1 MISKGQP
8 LCPLGIKVNWVHKA
22 KNIGLSLLP
31 WVVCL
36 MCPWN
41 IAQAQSIVPASDGTG
56 TIVTPNNNPQQFDIQ
71 GGTQSGAN
79 LFHSFSQFGLDQG
92 QIANFLSN
100 PTIQNILTRVTG
112 GSASYINGLIQVTGG
127 SSNLYIMNP
136 AGIVFGPN
144 ASLNV
149 PASFT
154 ATTATGIG
162 LDNNQLFSA
171 TEPNN
176 YATLVGQPS
185 NFNFA
190 TSQTPG
196 AVVNMGQLSVSQ
208 GNNLSLV
215 GGTVVST
222 GQLNA
227 PGGQINITA
236 VPGQSTV
243 LLSAPGNVLSLEV
256 PASEVSTITPSTLP
270 QLLTGSGQSTGL
282 AVNSSGQVE
291 LTGSNIPIHN
301 GDVVIKGSVTAQ
313 TATVSAQN
321 NLILVE
327 SQLQTT
333 GDLNL
338 LAQNTVM
345 VRDTATNP
353 FLAQAGG
360 NLYIQGNYEIDILAL
375 NTPYIPPFQSGGNLS
390 FVSDGIISFDS
401 HSQSGGSILF
411 HNLSGGPANVYSYY
425 DPIIT
430 SGGNIAL
437 GNYTGAALKVDSGGT
452 ITAGDITITQP
463 DTLSIPTTDPDYVI
477 LTTTPS
483 LILKAA
489 GSINVGNINTS
500 DQSVGDA
507 GHVRLTAQGNITTGD
522 INARDLGAGNAGSV
536 SLLSAG
542 GNIQV
547 ENVNTTN
554 LNAGNSGSIT
564 MIGAGTVTHGE
575 LNWNNFGTGN
585 QASSPVIMQNLGGTN
600 TPPPTGGTTT
610 PPPGGTTPPPG
621 GTTTPPP
628 TGGTTTPPPGGTTP
642 PPGGTTTPTPT
653 GGTTTPTPPGGT
665 TTPPPTGGTTTPP
678 PGGTTPPPGG
688 TTTPPPTGGTTTPP
702 PGGTTTPTPPGGTTT
717 PTPPGGTT
725 TPTPTGGT
733 TTPTPT
739 GGTTTPT
746 PTGGTTTPTPTG
758 GTTTP
763 TPTGGTT
770 TPTPTG
776 GTTTPTPTGGTTT
789 PTPTGGT
796 TTPTPTGGTTTP
808 TPTGGTTTPT
818 PTGGTTTPT
827 PTGGTTTPTPTP
839 TGGSKTTPSSGSTT
853 TTSGDSITTPAGGSK
868 DNASGGSTNSTSNTC
883 LSCTST
889 DSTVTTP
896 SGIANHQSS
905 ATTST
910 TSRSSTVATSDG
922 STPNSPNSGGANN
935 PSGQGNTNHV
945 HLGGTSDSPTTSSSP
960 QQLVGNSSSSEV
972 KPNLVSSLEEPL
984 TNQFEQY
991 FGHPDKTPTVTLA
1004 DARNILRKVEKATG
1018 VKPALIYATF
1028 VPQRIVANGVSNVS
1042 TPDQNSN
1049 LETPNSSYQLE
1060 LVLVTG
1066 EGEPIRRQV
1075 TGATRENVLQVVY
1088 QFQSEVTNAQSGRDY
1103 EAPSKQLYQ
1112 WLIAPLDAEIKAR
1125 GIQNLS
1131 FIMDSGL
1138 RSLPIAALYDGQQFL
1153 VEKYSLGLMPSL
1165 SLITDTNYKSIKD
1178 LQVLAMGASKFPE
1191 KSPLP
1196 AVPVELSLITPSLW
1210 QGKAFLNDNFTLANL
1225 KEQREQKPFGL
1236 IHLAT
1241 HATFRAGAPGNSY
1254 IEFWDTKLQLDQ
1266 LPGLGWGNPPVELL
1280 VLSACKTA
1288 LGDQQAELGFAGL
1301 AVQAG
1306 VKSAIASLWSVS
1318 DEGTL
1323 ALMTQLYQQLKVSPI
1338 KAGALQQAQIA
1349 MLRGQ
1354 VSLKE
1359 GKLFSGKETVPLP
1372 PELVKLGTRNLTH
1385 PYFWAGFTMIGSPW

>member
-1 MISKGQP
+1 MFTISGWLVTNPAEGEDSIIPEGQP
-8 LCPLGIKVNWVHKA
+8 FCPLDTRVNWVHQGKQ
-22 KNIGLSLLP
+22 IGLSLIS

-36 MCPWN
+36 VCPWH
-41 IAQAQSIVPASDGTG
+41 IAQAQPIVPAADGTG
-56 TIVTPNNNPQQFDIQ
+56 SLVTPNNNPNQFDIQ

-100 PTIQNILTRVTG
+100 STIQNILTRVTG
-112 GSASYINGLIQVTGG
+112 GSASYINGLIQVTG
-127 SSNLYIMNP
+127 SNSNLYIMNP
-136 AGIVFGPN
+136 AGIVFGSN

-149 PASFT
+149 PASFA

-185 NFNFA
+185 NFTFA

-227 PGGQINITA
+227 PGGQLTVTA

-243 LLSAPGNVLSLEV
+243 LLSAPGNVLSLEL
-256 PASEVSTITPSTLP
+256 PASAVSTITPSTLP
-270 QLLTGSGQSTGL
+270 QLLTGSGQSTDL
-282 AVNSSGQVE
+282 AVNSLGQAE
-291 LTGSNIPIHN
+291 LTGSDLSIQS
-301 GDVVIKGSVTAQ
+301 GDVALKGSVTAQ
-313 TATVSAQN
+313 TATVSAHN
-321 NLILVE
+321 NLTLVQ

-338 LAQNTVM
+338 LAQNKVT

-360 NLYIQGNYEIDILAL
+360 NLYIQGNQEIDILAL
-375 NTPYIPPFQSGGNLS
+375 NTPNTPPFQSGGNLS
-390 FVSDGIISFDS
+390 FVSNGIISFDS

-411 HNLSGGPANVYSYY
+411 RNLSGGPANVYSYY
-425 DPIIT
+425 DPIMT
-430 SGGNIAL
+430 SAGDIVI
-437 GNYTGAALKVDSGGT
+437 GNYTGAALKIDSGGS

-463 DTLSIPTTDPDYVI
+463 DTLSIPLNDPDYLI

-483 LILKAA
+483 LIMKAA
-489 GSINVGNINTS
+489 GSITVENINTS

-507 GHVRLTAQGNITTGD
+507 GHVRLTAQGNIKTGD
-522 INARDLGAGNAGSV
+522 INAKDLDAGNAGSV

-547 ENVNTTN
+547 ENVNTTDQG
-554 LNAGNSGSIT
+554 AGNSGTIT
-564 MIGAGTVTHGE
+564 MIAAGTVTNGE
-575 LNWNNFGTGN
+575 LNWNNLGTGN
-585 QASSPVIMQNLGGTN
+585 QASNPVIMQNLGGTN

-610 PPPGGTTPPPG
+610 TPPGGTTPPPG

-628 TGGTTTPPPGGTTP
+628 SGGTTTPPS
-642 PPGGTTTPTPT
+642 T
-653 GGTTTPTPPGGT
+653 GGTTS
-665 TTPPPTGGTTTPP
+665 PPPS
-678 PGGTTPPPGG
+678 GTTPPPGG
-688 TTTPPPTGGTTTPP
+688 TTTPPPSGGTTTPPSTGGTTSPPPGGTTSPPGGTTTPPPSGGTTTPPSTGGTTSPP
-702 PGGTTTPTPPGGTTT
+702 PGGTTTPPPSGGTTT
-717 PTPPGGTT
+717 PPSSGGTT
-725 TPTPTGGT
+725 TPPSSGGTTTPPSTGGT
-733 TTPTPT
+733 TTPPSS
-739 GGTTTPT
+739 GGTTTP
-746 PTGGTTTPTPTG
+746 PSTGGTSTPPPG
-758 GTTTP
+758 GTTP
-763 TPTGGTT
+763 
-770 TPTPTG
+770 
-776 GTTTPTPTGGTTT
+776 
-789 PTPTGGT
+789 
-796 TTPTPTGGTTTP
+796 
-808 TPTGGTTTPT
+808 
-818 PTGGTTTPT
+818 
-827 PTGGTTTPTPTP
+827 
-839 TGGSKTTPSSGSTT
+839 PSTSGSSTT
-853 TTSGDSITTPAGGSK
+853 YPGASQNTT
-868 DNASGGSTNSTSNTC
+868 SGGSTNNTSNTC
-883 LSCTST
+883 PSCTSA

-896 SGIANHQSS
+896 SGV
-905 ATTST
+905 ATHASGGTIST
-910 TSRSSTVATSDG
+910 TPSGSTVATSSGVPTNASDG
-922 STPNSPNSGGANN
+922 TGRTTNSSNSGGATQ
-935 PSGQGNTNHV
+935 PSADENTH
-945 HLGGTSDSPTTSSSP
+945 HLSIGGTSYSQTTNSSP
-960 QQLVGNSSSSEV
+960 QQFVGNSSSSEV
-972 KPNLVSSLEEPL
+972 TPSLVSSLEEPL
-984 TNQFEQY
+984 TRQFEQY
-991 FGHPDKTPTVTLA
+991 LGHPTKTPTVTLA
-1004 DARNILRKVEKATG
+1004 DARNILRKVETATG
-1018 VKPALIYATF
+1018 VKPALIYAKF
-1028 VPQRIVANGVSNVS
+1028 VPQRLVVNGVSHVS
-1042 TPDQNSN
+1042 TPGQNSN
-1049 LETPNSSYQLE
+1049 LEASDSPYQLE

-1075 TGATRENVLQVVY
+1075 TGATREKVLQVVY

-1112 WLIAPLDAEIKAR
+1112 WLVAPLEDEIKAR

-1131 FIMDSGL
+1131 FIMDNGL

-1153 VEKYSLGLMPSL
+1153 VEQYSLGLMPSL
-1165 SLITDTNYKSIKD
+1165 SLITDTNYKSVKD

-1210 QGKAFLNDNFTLANL
+1210 QGKSFLNDNFTLTNL
-1225 KEQREQKPFGL
+1225 KAQRQQQPFGL

-1241 HATFRAGAPGNSY
+1241 HATFRPGAPGNSY
-1254 IEFWDTKLQLDQ
+1254 IDFWDTKLQLDQ

-1338 KAGALQQAQIA
+1338 KAEALRQAQIA

-1354 VSLKE
+1354 VSLQE
-1359 GKLFSGKETVPLP
+1359 GKLFSGKTTVDLP
-1372 PELVKLGTRNLTH
+1372 PELAKLGSRKLAH

>member
-1 MISKGQP
+1 MFRISGWLVTNPAEKKDYIIPKGQP
-8 LCPLGIKVNWVHKA
+8 LCLFGIKLNREHKA
-22 KNIGLSLLP
+22 KHIGLSLLP
-31 WVVCL
+31 WVACL
-36 MCPWN
+36 ICPWN
-41 IAQAQSIVPASDGTG
+41 VAQAQPIVPAADGTG
-56 TIVTPNNNPQQFDIQ
+56 TLVTPNSNPNQFDIQ

-112 GSASYINGLIQVTGG
+112 GSASYINGLLQVTGG
-127 SSNLYIMNP
+127 SSHLYIMNP
-136 AGIVFGPN
+136 AGIVFGSN

-162 LDNNQLFSA
+162 LNNNQWFSA

-185 NFNFA
+185 NFTFA

-196 AVVNMGQLSVSQ
+196 AVVNMGQLSVGE

-227 PGGQINITA
+227 PGGQITVTA

-243 LLSAPGNVLSLEV
+243 LLSTPGNVLSLEV

-270 QLLTGSGQSTGL
+270 QLLTGSSQATGL
-282 AVNSSGQVE
+282 GVNSLGQVE
-291 LTGSNIPIHN
+291 LTGSGLPIQS
-301 GDVVIKGSVTAQ
+301 GDVAIKGSVTAQ
-313 TATVSAQN
+313 TAIVSAQN
-321 NLILVE
+321 NLTLVE

-338 LAQNTVM
+338 LAQNTLT

-360 NLYIQGNYEIDILAL
+360 NLEIKAKQGIDILAL
-375 NTPYIPPFQSGGNLS
+375 NTPNTPPFQSGGNLS

-401 HSQSGGSILF
+401 HSQSGGSVLF
-411 HNLSGGPANVYSYY
+411 INLSGGPANVISEH

-437 GNYTGAALKVDSGGT
+437 GNYTGAALKVDSGGS
-452 ITAGDITITQP
+452 ITAADITITQP
-463 DTLSIPTTDPDYVI
+463 DTLSIPTSDPDYVI

-483 LILKAA
+483 LIMKAA

-500 DQSVGDA
+500 DQTVGDA

-522 INARDLGAGNAGSV
+522 INAKDLDAGNAGSV

-542 GNIQV
+542 GNIKV
-547 ENVNTTN
+547 ENVNTTDQG
-554 LNAGNSGSIT
+554 AGNSGTIK
-564 MIGAGTVTHGE
+564 MIAAGTVTHGE
-575 LNWNNFGTGN
+575 LSWNNLGTGN
-585 QASSPVIMQNLGGTN
+585 QASPPVVLHNLGGTN
-600 TPPPTGGTTT
+600 PPPPTSGGTTPPTSGGTTT
-610 PPPGGTTPPPG
+610 PPPSGGTTAPPPGGTTPPPG
-621 GTTTPPP
+621 GTTAPP
-628 TGGTTTPPPGGTTP
+628 TSGGTTAPPTSGGTTAPPTSGTTP
-642 PPGGTTTPTPT
+642 PPGGTTTTPPTS
-653 GGTTTPTPPGGT
+653 GTTTTPPTSGT
-665 TTPPPTGGTTTPP
+665 TTTPPTSGTTTTPPTSGTTTTPPTSGTTTTPPTSGTTTTPPTSGTTPPPTGGSITNP
-678 PGGTTPPPGG
+678 PGG
-688 TTTPPPTGGTTTPP
+688 
-702 PGGTTTPTPPGGTTT
+702 
-717 PTPPGGTT
+717 
-725 TPTPTGGT
+725 
-733 TTPTPT
+733 
-739 GGTTTPT
+739 
-746 PTGGTTTPTPTG
+746 
-758 GTTTP
+758 
-763 TPTGGTT
+763 
-770 TPTPTG
+770 
-776 GTTTPTPTGGTTT
+776 
-789 PTPTGGT
+789 
-796 TTPTPTGGTTTP
+796 
-808 TPTGGTTTPT
+808 
-818 PTGGTTTPT
+818 
-827 PTGGTTTPTPTP
+827 
-839 TGGSKTTPSSGSTT
+839 SKDSTSSGSTSNT
-853 TTSGDSITTPAGGSK
+853 SNTCSSCTSGSSTAATASGVVS
-868 DNASGGSTNSTSNTC
+868 NASGG
-883 LSCTST
+883 
-889 DSTVTTP
+889 
-896 SGIANHQSS
+896 
-905 ATTST
+905 TTST
-910 TSRSSTVATSDG
+910 TVGGSTGATASDVATNPSGGTTSTTAGG
-922 STPNSPNSGGANN
+922 STPNSPNRGGATN
-935 PSGQGNTNHV
+935 PSRNGNTNNFPIA
-945 HLGGTSDSPTTSSSP
+945 GANSSQTKSSSP
-960 QQLVGNSSSSEV
+960 QQLVGNSSSTEV
-972 KPNLVSSLEEPL
+972 TPNLVPSLEEPL
-984 TNQFEQY
+984 TRQFEQY
-991 FGHPDKTPTVTLA
+991 LGHAGKTPTVTLTE
-1004 DARNILRKVEKATG
+1004 ARNILRKVEKATG

-1028 VPQRIVANGVSNVS
+1028 VPQRLVVNGASNITS
-1042 TPDQNSN
+1042 PGRNSN
-1049 LETPNSSYQLE
+1049 LEAPNSPYQLE

-1075 TGATRENVLQVVY
+1075 TGATREKVLQVVF

-1131 FIMDSGL
+1131 FIMDQGL

-1210 QGKAFLNDNFTLANL
+1210 QGKSFLNDNFTLANL
-1225 KEQREQKPFGL
+1225 KAQRQQQPFGL

-1241 HATFRAGAPGNSY
+1241 HATFRPGAPGNSY

-1266 LPGLGWGNPPVELL
+1266 LSGLGWGNPPVELL

-1338 KAGALQQAQIA
+1338 KAEALRQAQLA

-1359 GKLFSGKETVPLP
+1359 GKLFSGKENIALP
-1372 PELVKLGTRNLTH
+1372 PELAKLGTRNLTH

>member
-1 MISKGQP
+1 MFRISGWLVTNPAEKKDCIIPKGQP
-8 LCPLGIKVNWVHKA
+8 LCLFGIKLNREHKA
-22 KNIGLSLLP
+22 KHIGLSLLP
-31 WVVCL
+31 WVACL
-36 MCPWN
+36 ICPWN
-41 IAQAQSIVPASDGTG
+41 VAQAQPIVPASDGTG
-56 TIVTPNNNPQQFDIQ
+56 TLVTPNSNPNQFDIQ

-112 GSASYINGLIQVTGG
+112 GSASYINGLLQVTGG
-127 SSNLYIMNP
+127 SSHLYIMNP
-136 AGIVFGPN
+136 AGIVFGSN

-162 LDNNQLFSA
+162 LNNNQLFSA

-185 NFNFA
+185 NFTFA

-196 AVVNMGQLSVSQ
+196 AVVNMGQLSVGE

-227 PGGQINITA
+227 PGGQITVTA

-243 LLSAPGNVLSLEV
+243 LLSTPGNVLSLEV

-270 QLLTGSGQSTGL
+270 QLLTGSSQATGL
-282 AVNSSGQVE
+282 GVNSLGQVE
-291 LTGSNIPIHN
+291 LTGSGLPIQS
-301 GDVVIKGSVTAQ
+301 GDVALKGSVTAQ
-313 TATVSAQN
+313 TAIVSAQN
-321 NLILVE
+321 NLTLVE

-338 LAQNTVM
+338 LAQNTLT
-345 VRDTATNP
+345 VRDTATKP

-360 NLYIQGNYEIDILAL
+360 NLEIKAKQGIDILAL
-375 NTPYIPPFQSGGNLS
+375 NTPNTPPFQSGGNLS

-401 HSQSGGSILF
+401 HSQSGGSVLF
-411 HNLSGGPANVYSYY
+411 INLSGGPANVISEH

-437 GNYTGAALKVDSGGT
+437 GNYTGAALKVDSGGS
-452 ITAGDITITQP
+452 ITAADITITQP
-463 DTLSIPTTDPDYVI
+463 DTLSIPTSDPDYVI

-483 LILKAA
+483 LIMKAA

-500 DQSVGDA
+500 DQTVGDA

-522 INARDLGAGNAGSV
+522 INAKDLDAGNAGSV

-542 GNIQV
+542 GNIKV
-547 ENVNTTN
+547 ENINTTDQG
-554 LNAGNSGSIT
+554 AGNSGTIK
-564 MIGAGTVTHGE
+564 MIAAGTVTHGE
-575 LNWNNFGTGN
+575 LSWDNLGTGN
-585 QASSPVIMQNLGGTN
+585 QASPPVILHNLGGTN
-600 TPPPTGGTTT
+600 TPPPTSGGTTAPPPSGGT
-610 PPPGGTTPPPG
+610 TAPPPGGTTAPPPGGTTPPPG
-621 GTTTPPP
+621 GGTTAPP
-628 TGGTTTPPPGGTTP
+628 TSGGTTAPPTGGGTTTPP
-642 PPGGTTTPTPT
+642 T
-653 GGTTTPTPPGGT
+653 GGGT
-665 TTPPPTGGTTTPP
+665 TTPPTGGGTTTPP
-678 PGGTTPPPGG
+678 
-688 TTTPPPTGGTTTPP
+688 TGGSST
-702 PGGTTTPTPPGGTTT
+702 TPPGG
-717 PTPPGGTT
+717 
-725 TPTPTGGT
+725 
-733 TTPTPT
+733 
-739 GGTTTPT
+739 
-746 PTGGTTTPTPTG
+746 
-758 GTTTP
+758 
-763 TPTGGTT
+763 
-770 TPTPTG
+770 
-776 GTTTPTPTGGTTT
+776 
-789 PTPTGGT
+789 
-796 TTPTPTGGTTTP
+796 
-808 TPTGGTTTPT
+808 
-818 PTGGTTTPT
+818 
-827 PTGGTTTPTPTP
+827 
-839 TGGSKTTPSSGSTT
+839 SKDSTSSGST
-853 TTSGDSITTPAGGSK
+853 S
-868 DNASGGSTNSTSNTC
+868 STSNTC
-883 LSCTST
+883 SSCTSGS
-889 DSTVTTP
+889 STAATA
-896 SGIANHQSS
+896 SGVATNASGG
-905 ATTST
+905 TTST
-910 TSRSSTVATSDG
+910 TSNASTGATASDVATNPSSGTTSTTAGG
-922 STPNSPNSGGANN
+922 STPNSPNSRGATNPSGEGNTNNFPIGGAN
-935 PSGQGNTNHV
+935 
-945 HLGGTSDSPTTSSSP
+945 SSQTKSASP
-960 QQLVGNSSSSEV
+960 QQFVGNSSSSEV
-972 KPNLVSSLEEPL
+972 TPNLVPSLEEPL
-984 TNQFEQY
+984 TRQFEQY
-991 FGHPDKTPTVTLA
+991 LGHPGKTPTVTLA

-1028 VPQRIVANGVSNVS
+1028 VPQRLVVNGASNI
-1042 TPDQNSN
+1042 TPPGRNSN
-1049 LETPNSSYQLE
+1049 LEAPNSPYQLE

-1075 TGATRENVLQVVY
+1075 TEATREKVLQVVY

-1131 FIMDSGL
+1131 FIMDQGL

-1210 QGKAFLNDNFTLANL
+1210 QGKSFLNDNFTLANL
-1225 KEQREQKPFGL
+1225 KAQRQQQPFGL

-1241 HATFRAGAPGNSY
+1241 HATFRPGAPGNSY

-1338 KAGALQQAQIA
+1338 KAEALRQAQLA

-1359 GKLFSGKETVPLP
+1359 GKLFSGKENVALP
-1372 PELVKLGTRNLTH
+1372 PELAKLGTRNLAH

>member
-1 MISKGQP
+1 
-8 LCPLGIKVNWVHKA
+8 
-22 KNIGLSLLP
+22 
-31 WVVCL
+31 
-36 MCPWN
+36 
-41 IAQAQSIVPASDGTG
+41 
-56 TIVTPNNNPQQFDIQ
+56 
-71 GGTQSGAN
+71 
-79 LFHSFSQFGLDQG
+79 
-92 QIANFLSN
+92 
-100 PTIQNILTRVTG
+100 
-112 GSASYINGLIQVTGG
+112 
-127 SSNLYIMNP
+127 MNP
-136 AGIVFGPN
+136 AGIVFGSN

-162 LDNNQLFSA
+162 LNNNQLFSA

-185 NFNFA
+185 NFTFA

-196 AVVNMGQLSVSQ
+196 AVVNMGQLSVGE

-227 PGGQINITA
+227 PGGQITVTA

-243 LLSAPGNVLSLEV
+243 LLSAQGNVLSLEV
-256 PASEVSTITPSTLP
+256 PASAVSTLTPSTLP
-270 QLLTGSGQSTGL
+270 QLLTGSGQDTGL

-291 LTGSNIPIHN
+291 LTGSGLPIQS
-301 GDVVIKGSVTAQ
+301 GDVAIKGSVTAQ
-313 TATVSAQN
+313 TATVSAHN
-321 NLILVE
+321 NLTLVE

-338 LAQNTVM
+338 LAHNKVT

-353 FLAQAGG
+353 FLAQTGG
-360 NLYIQGNYEIDILAL
+360 NLYIQGNQGIDILAL
-375 NTPYIPPFQSGGNLS
+375 NTPNTPPFQSGGNLS

-401 HSQSGGSILF
+401 HSQSGGSVLF
-411 HNLSGGPANVYSYY
+411 SNLSGGPANVISEH

-430 SGGNIAL
+430 SGGNLAL
-437 GNYTGAALKVDSGGT
+437 GNYTGAALKVNSGGS

-463 DTLSIPTTDPDYVI
+463 DTLSIPTSDPDYVI

-483 LILKAA
+483 LIMKAA

-500 DQSVGDA
+500 DQTVGDA
-507 GHVRLTAQGNITTGD
+507 GHVRLTAQGNIMTGD
-522 INARDLGAGNAGSV
+522 INARDLDAGNAGSV

-547 ENVNTTN
+547 ENVNTTDQG
-554 LNAGNSGSIT
+554 AGNSGTIT
-564 MIGAGTVTHGE
+564 MIAAGTVTHGE
-575 LNWNNFGTGN
+575 LNWNNLGTGN
-585 QASSPVIMQNLGGTN
+585 QASNPLIIANLGGTN
-600 TPPPTGGTTT
+600 TPPPTDGGTTT
-610 PPPGGTTPPPG
+610 PPPGG
-621 GTTTPPP
+621 GTTN
-628 TGGTTTPPPGGTTP
+628 PPGGTTP
-642 PPGGTTTPTPT
+642 PGTGGGTTN
-653 GGTTTPTPPGGT
+653 
-665 TTPPPTGGTTTPP
+665 P
-678 PGGTTPPPGG
+678 PGGTTPPGTGGG
-688 TTTPPPTGGTTTPP
+688 TTNP
-702 PGGTTTPTPPGGTTT
+702 PGGTTPPGTGGGTTNPPGGTTPPGT
-717 PTPPGGTT
+717 GGGTTNPPGGTT
-725 TPTPTGGT
+725 PPGTGGGT
-733 TTPTPT
+733 TNPP
-739 GGTTTPT
+739 GGTTPPGTG
-746 PTGGTTTPTPTG
+746 GGTTNPPTTG
-758 GTTTP
+758 
-763 TPTGGTT
+763 
-770 TPTPTG
+770 
-776 GTTTPTPTGGTTT
+776 
-789 PTPTGGT
+789 
-796 TTPTPTGGTTTP
+796 
-808 TPTGGTTTPT
+808 
-818 PTGGTTTPT
+818 
-827 PTGGTTTPTPTP
+827 
-839 TGGSKTTPSSGSTT
+839 SS
-853 TTSGDSITTPAGGSK
+853 TTPAAGSK
-868 DNASGGSTNSTSNTC
+868 DSTSGGSTSSTSNTC
-883 LSCTST
+883 PSCTS
-889 DSTVTTP
+889 DGSTVATPSGVASNPSSGTTSTTP
-896 SGIANHQSS
+896 SGVATAPSGG
-905 ATTST
+905 TTST
-910 TSRSSTVATSDG
+910 TSGGVATAPSGGTTSTTSGG
-922 STPNSPNSGGANN
+922 STPNSPNSGGATN
-935 PSGQGNTNHV
+935 PLGEGNTNNV
-945 HLGGTSDSPTTSSSP
+945 PIGGTSYSRTKSSSP

-972 KPNLVSSLEEPL
+972 TPNLVPSLEEPL
-984 TNQFEQY
+984 TRQFEQY
-991 FGHPDKTPTVTLA
+991 LGHAGKTPTVTLTE
-1004 DARNILRKVEKATG
+1004 ARNILRKVEKATG

-1028 VPQRIVANGVSNVS
+1028 VPQRLVVNGASNI
-1042 TPDQNSN
+1042 TPPGQNSN
-1049 LETPNSSYQLE
+1049 LEAPNSPYHLE

-1075 TGATRENVLQVVY
+1075 TGATREKVLQVVY

-1103 EAPSKQLYQ
+1103 QAPSKQLYQ

-1225 KEQREQKPFGL
+1225 KAQREQQPFGL

-1241 HATFRAGAPGNSY
+1241 HATFRPGAPGNSY

-1338 KAGALQQAQIA
+1338 KAEALRQAQIA
-1349 MLRGQ
+1349 MLRGE

-1359 GKLFSGKETVPLP
+1359 GKLFSGKENVPLP
-1372 PELVKLGTRNLTH
+1372 PELAKLGTRNLAH